1 MPVRVMGLQVTLPKP
16 PAPFVLANEMDRASI
31 YEFFD
36 KGNYLGV
43 AIRRGPEVIHF
54 FNESKGQLVSLFEAE
69 GSDYLYRMLPVGTR
83 VTVDLL
89 SD

>member
-1 MPVRVMGLQVTLPKP
+1 MPVKVMGLHVTPPEP
-16 PAPFVLANEMDRASI
+16 PAPFVSANEMDRASI

-54 FNESKGQLVSLFEAE
+54 FDAAKGQLVSLFEAE
-69 GSDYLYRMLPVGTR
+69 GSVYIYRMLPVGTR
-83 VTVDLL
+83 VSVDLL